1 MSTIDD
7 ERLQKLEQA
16 LTEAHRARHAPS
28 WQAGWV
34 EGVMQEIRCV
44 ARRPSQVSGT
54 GDVMLLVWRAAGFAA
69 VLSILLL
76 VSFLMQSTMTV
87 SEEGG
92 LMAEDVAMGSLFFE

>member
-1 MSTIDD
+1 MSPLDD

-16 LTEAHRARHAPS
+16 LTEAHRARHTPS

-34 EGVMQEIRCV
+34 EGVMQEIRRV
-44 ARRPSQVSGT
+44 ARQPPGVSGN
-54 GDVMLLVWRAAGFAA
+54 GDVVLLVWRAAGFAA

-76 VSFLMQSTMTV
+76 VSFLMQSTMTM

-92 LMAEDVAMGSLFFE
+92 LMAEDVEVSSLFFE

>member
-1 MSTIDD
+1 MSTVDD

-16 LTEAHRARHAPS
+16 LTEAHRARHTPS

-34 EGVMQEIRCV
+34 EGVMQEVRRV
-44 ARRPSQVSGT
+44 ARRPPRVCGN
-54 GDVMLLVWRAAGFAA
+54 GGVEHLVWRAACFAA

-76 VSFLMQSTMTV
+76 VSFLMQSPMTV

-92 LMAEDVAMGSLFFE
+92 LMAEDVEVGSLFFE

>member
-16 LTEAHRARHAPS
+16 LTEAHRARHTPS

-34 EGVMQEIRCV
+34 EGVMQEVRRV
-44 ARRPSQVSGT
+44 ARQPPRVSGN
-54 GDVMLLVWRAAGFAA
+54 GDVVLLVWRAAGFAA

-76 VSFLMQSTMTV
+76 VSFLMQSMTV

-92 LMAEDVAMGSLFFE
+92 LMAEEVEVGSLFFE